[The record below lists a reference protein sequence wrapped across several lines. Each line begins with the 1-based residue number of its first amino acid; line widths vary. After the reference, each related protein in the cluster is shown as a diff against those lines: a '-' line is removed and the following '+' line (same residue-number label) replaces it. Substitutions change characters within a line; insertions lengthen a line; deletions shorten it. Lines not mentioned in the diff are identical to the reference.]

1 MKGVNQRVVRTVSAF
16 LACIIVVGVV
26 CTLLLMNNF
35 RLPSL
40 RFSTMQ
46 TLFHSEM
53 DDYAT
58 DPDIPPYNSSD
69 VTDELKVSLSKAA
82 NQEKTV
88 LITTL
93 NAAWAQKNSMV
104 DLFLKSFHIGNG
116 TEALLKNLL
125 IVAVDEKALNR
136 CREIHPHCYLMKT
149 EGVDFLGEKLYMT
162 RGYLKMMWRR
172 IRFFG
177 QVLERGYNFV
187 FSDADIIL
195 NSHPRQIVIEGK
207 QLISTISPTQDS
219 CMFAQMKRQLIF
231 STFGIDPRR
240 FIP

>member
-1 MKGVNQRVVRTVSAF
+1 MKGVNQRVARTVSAF

-104 DLFLKSFHIGNG
+104 DLFLKSFHI
-116 TEALLKNLL
+116 
-125 IVAVDEKALNR
+125 
-136 CREIHPHCYLMKT
+136 
-149 EGVDFLGEKLYMT
+149 EGVDFSGEKLYMT

-177 QVLERGYNFV
+177 QVLERRYNFV
-187 FSDADIIL
+187 FSDADIMWFRD
-195 NSHPRQIVIEGK
+195 P
-207 QLISTISPTQDS
+207 ST
-219 CMFAQMKRQLIF
+219 KF
-231 STFGIDPRR
+231 SSEADC
-240 FIP
+240 